1 MLRNAATTARKAVT
15 ELSQLPKPGDKLH
28 GFTLVRSKHV
38 PELELTALHLQH
50 DKTGADYL
58 HIARDDSN
66 NVFSIGFKTNPP
78 NDTGVPHILEHTTL
92 CGSDKYPIRDPFFK
106 MLPRTLSNFMNAFT
120 ASDHTFYPFATTNA
134 QDFKNLMS
142 VYLDATLHPLL
153 KQSDFT
159 QEGWRIGPE
168 NPLAEDDAGKKLVFK
183 GVVYNEMKGQ
193 MSDAGYLYYI
203 RFHDQIFPDI
213 NNSGGDPQKI
223 TDLTYDQLKQFHAE
237 HYHPSNAKLFTYG
250 DMPLADH
257 LHDINAQLQ
266 AFDRISGDKE
276 IHRPIELTGPKDVT
290 LYGPLD
296 PLVDADRQYKTSVS
310 WVTGDTTDVVE
321 SFSVALLSTLLMDG
335 YGSPLYRG
343 LIEAGM
349 GADWSP
355 NAGYDSSAKRGIFSI
370 GLTGVKESDVPVL
383 KSKVQEILRETR
395 AKGFDQTKI
404 DGSLH
409 QLELSLKHK
418 TANFGFS
425 MLNRLK
431 PKWFNGVDPFDS
443 LAWNDTITAFQ
454 TKLAEGDY
462 LEGLM
467 EKYLLNDNTLTFT
480 MAPSTTFGEEL
491 VKEEQERLAGKIQ
504 ATIKEA
510 GSEEIARKN
519 FEKQEQDLL
528 VEQNKSNTEDLS
540 CLPTV
545 HVKDIPRSK
554 EPVVVRH
561 EDASGLQIQW
571 HEAPTNGLTY
581 FRAVNTLENLPDE
594 LRELIPLFTDSI
606 MRLGTKEMTMEQL
619 EDLIKLK
626 TGGVSVGYHSSPSP
640 TDFHQATEGIILTG
654 MALDR
659 NVPVMFDI
667 IQKLVLGTDFDSPE
681 AALRIRQL
689 LQAAA
694 DGVVNDIASTG
705 HRYAMGY
712 SEAGLS
718 RSAWLRQEVSGL
730 SQIKLITSLASRPES
745 DKLEDVIAKLK
756 QIQGFALAGGN
767 MRTAITCGTE
777 SVVDNSNS
785 LQAFM
790 GALSQDSLHL
800 QNPQPRQLPKD
811 SKTFFPLPY
820 QVYYGGLSLPT
831 TSYTSAE
838 GAPLQILSQML
849 THKHLHHE
857 IREKGGAYGGG
868 AYSRPLDG
876 LFGFYS
882 YRDPNP
888 QNTLGIMRNAG
899 RWAVDKEWSDRD
911 LEEAKISV
919 FQGVDAPKSVNQEGM
934 ALFLS
939 GITEEMRQRRREQLL
954 DVNRT
959 QVREVAQ
966 KYLVD
971 AMQKGEERTAF
982 LGEKQSWVDGD
993 WTIKDMDVKGADL
1006 TGYGNL
1012 SQYGE
1017 PYANSDLESR
1027 YAGDADTIRGVKF
1040 ASRGFIKRSDTIHL
1054 SGFTFDGRET
1064 TEQRESK
1071 DTSPRRPRL
1080 FLVVHGCGAQAPSLS
1095 GREGGRG
1102 TGLDEVLVLSEP
1114 ESLSVGLLD

>member
-1 MLRNAATTARKAVT
+1 MLRNAASAARKAVT
-15 ELSQLPKPGDKLH
+15 ELSQYPKPGDKLH

-58 HIARDDSN
+58 HIAREDSN

-78 NDTGVPHILEHTTL
+78 DDTGIPHILEHTTL
-92 CGSDKYPIRDPFFK
+92 CGSAKYPIRDPFFK

-142 VYLDATLHPLL
+142 VYLDSTLHPLL

-168 NPLAEDDAGKKLVFK
+168 NPMAEDEAGKKLVFK

-203 RFHDQIFPDI
+203 RFHDHIFPDI

-223 TDLTYDQLKQFHAE
+223 TDLTYEQLQKFHAE

-257 LHDINAQLQ
+257 LQEANARLD
-266 AFDRISGDKE
+266 AFEKIARDRQ
-276 IHRPIELTGPKDVT
+276 IHEPVELDGPREVT

-310 WVTGDTTDVVE
+310 WITGDTTDVVE
-321 SFSVALLSTLLMDG
+321 SFALALLSTLLMDG

-343 LIEAGM
+343 LVEAGM

-370 GLTGVKESDVPVL
+370 GLTGVQEADVPKL
-383 KSKVQEILRETR
+383 KAKVQEILKEARTN
-395 AKGFDQTKI
+395 GFDPTKI

-431 PKWFNGVDPFDS
+431 PKWFNGTDPFDS
-443 LAWNDTITAFQ
+443 LAWSDTITQFQ
-454 TKLAEGDY
+454 ANMAKGGY
-462 LEGLM
+462 LEGLI

-480 MAPSTTFGEEL
+480 MAPSATYGEEL
-491 VKEEQERLAGKIQ
+491 VREEQERLSSRIQ
-504 ATIKEA
+504 KAIKEA
-510 GSEEIARKN
+510 GSEAKAREH

-528 VEQNKSNTEDLS
+528 VEQNKTNTEDLS

-545 HVKDIPRSK
+545 YVKDIPRTK
-554 EPVVVRH
+554 EPIAVRDDVT
-561 EDASGLQIQW
+561 EDVQVQW
-571 HEAPTNGLTY
+571 REAPTNGLTY
-581 FRAVNTLENLPDE
+581 FRAINTLNNLPDD

-606 MRLGTKEMTMEQL
+606 MRLGTKDMTTEQL

-626 TGGVSVGYHSSPSP
+626 TGGVSVGYHSTPSP
-640 TDFHQATEGIILTG
+640 TDFHDSTEGIIFTG

-659 NVPVMFDI
+659 NVPIMFDI
-667 IQKLVLGTDFDSPE
+667 LKKMILETNFDSPE

-689 LQAAA
+689 LQASA
-694 DGVVNDIASTG
+694 DGVVNDVAGSG
-705 HRYAMGY
+705 HRFAMGFA
-712 SEAGLS
+712 EAGLT
-718 RSAWLRQEVSGL
+718 RNAWLKQQVSGL
-730 SQIKLITSLASRPES
+730 SQVKLITSLASRPES
-745 DKLEDVIAKLK
+745 DKLEDVISKLK
-756 QIQGFALAGGN
+756 QIQVFALAGGN
-767 MRTAITCGTE
+767 MRAAITCGSE
-777 SVVDNSNS
+777 GVQDNTAS
-785 LQAFM
+785 LAKFVSGLPSIPREQPVEPRK
-790 GALSQDSLHL
+790 LQQD
-800 QNPQPRQLPKD
+800 R
-811 SKTFFPLPY
+811 KTFFPLPY
-820 QVYYGGLSLPT
+820 QVYYGGLAVPT
-831 TSYTSAE
+831 VSYTSPE
-838 GAPLQILSQML
+838 GAPLQILSQLL

-868 AYSRPLDG
+868 AYSRALDG

-899 RWAVDKEWSDRD
+899 RFATDKQWTDRD

-919 FQGVDAPKSVNQEGM
+919 FQSVDAPQSVNSEGM
-934 ALFLS
+934 GRFLS
-939 GITEEMRQRRREQLL
+939 GVTEEMKQKKREELL
-954 DVNRT
+954 DVT
-959 QVREVAQ
+959 KDQVRDVAQ
-966 KYLVD
+966 KFLVD
-971 AMQKGEERTAF
+971 ALDKQEEKIAF
-982 LGEKQSWVDGD
+982 LGEKQAWVDSS
-993 WTIKDMDVKGADL
+993 WAIKDMDVKGA
-1006 TGYGNL
+1006 
-1012 SQYGE
+1012 E
-1017 PYANSDLESR
+1017 
-1027 YAGDADTIRGVKF
+1027 
-1040 ASRGFIKRSDTIHL
+1040 
-1054 SGFTFDGRET
+1054 
-1064 TEQRESK
+1064 
-1071 DTSPRRPRL
+1071 
-1080 FLVVHGCGAQAPSLS
+1080 
-1095 GREGGRG
+1095 
-1102 TGLDEVLVLSEP
+1102 
-1114 ESLSVGLLD
+1114 

>member
-1 MLRNAATTARKAVT
+1 MLRNAAAGARKAVT
-15 ELSQLPKPGDKLH
+15 ELSQFPKPGEKLH

-78 NDTGVPHILEHTTL
+78 DDTGIPHILEHTTL
-92 CGSDKYPIRDPFFK
+92 CGSEKYPIRDPFFK

-142 VYLDATLHPLL
+142 VYLDSTLHPLL
-153 KQSDFT
+153 KKSDFT

-168 NPLAEDDAGKKLVFK
+168 NPLAEDEASKKLVFK

-203 RFHDQIFPDI
+203 RFHDHIFPDI

-223 TDLTYDQLKQFHAE
+223 TDLTYEQLRKFHAE
-237 HYHPSNAKLFTYG
+237 HYHPSNAKVFTYG
-250 DMPLADH
+250 DMPLVDH
-257 LHDINAQLQ
+257 LQQVDAQLQ
-266 AFDRISGDKE
+266 AFEKIQGDKQ
-276 IHRPIELTGPKDVT
+276 IHEPVTLSGPKEVT

-296 PLVDADRQYKTSVS
+296 PLVDPDRQYKTSVS
-310 WVTGDTTDVVE
+310 WIMGDTTDVLE
-321 SFSVALLSTLLMDG
+321 SFSLALLSTLLMDG

-343 LIEAGM
+343 LVEAGM

-355 NAGYDSSAKRGIFSI
+355 NAGYDGSAKKGIFSI
-370 GLTGVKESDVPVL
+370 GLTGVQEADVPKL
-383 KSKVQEILRETR
+383 KEKVQQILREVR
-395 AKGFDQTKI
+395 EKGFDKTKI

-443 LAWNDTITAFQ
+443 LAWNDTINGFQ
-454 TKLAEGDY
+454 TKMAEGNY
-462 LEGLM
+462 LEGLID
-467 EKYLLNDNTLTFT
+467 KYLLNDNTLTFT
-480 MAPSTTFGEEL
+480 MAPSTTYGEDL
-491 VKEEQERLAGKIQ
+491 VKEEQERLSTRIQ
-504 ATIKEA
+504 AAIKEA
-510 GSEEIARKN
+510 GSEENARKH
-519 FEKQEQDLL
+519 FEKQEQELL
-528 VEQNKSNTEDLS
+528 VEQNKTNTEDLG

-554 EPVVVRH
+554 EPVVVRD
-561 EDASGLQIQW
+561 ENANGTKIQW

-581 FRAVNTLENLPDE
+581 FRAINTLENLPDE
-594 LRELIPLFTDSI
+594 LRELVPLFTDSI
-606 MRLGTKEMTMEQL
+606 MRLGTKDLNMEQL

-626 TGGVSVGYHSSPSP
+626 TGGVSVGYHCTPSP
-640 TDFHQATEGIILTG
+640 TDFHAASEGLIFTG

-689 LQAAA
+689 LQASA

-705 HRYAMGY
+705 HRFAMG
-712 SEAGLS
+712 SAESGLT
-718 RSAWLRQEVSGL
+718 RSSWLRQQVSGL
-730 SQIKLITSLASRPES
+730 SQVQLVTSLASRPET
-745 DKLEDVIAKLK
+745 DKLEDVISKLK
-756 QIQGFALAGGN
+756 RIQSIALAGGN
-767 MRTAITCGTE
+767 LRTAITCGPE
-777 SVVDNSNS
+777 SVAENGAS
-785 LQAFM
+785 LQKFV
-790 GALSQDSLHL
+790 GNLSRDPLDL
-800 QNPQPRQLPKD
+800 KNPSPRQLPKD
-811 SKTFFPLPY
+811 SKTFYPLPY
-820 QVYYGGLSLPT
+820 QVYYGGLSVPT
-831 TSYTSAE
+831 TSYTAAE
-838 GAPLQILSQML
+838 GAPLQILSQLL

-888 QNTLGIMRNAG
+888 QNTLSIMRGAG
-899 RWAVDKEWSDRD
+899 QWAVDKKWSDRD

-934 ALFLS
+934 GRFLS
-939 GITEEMRQRRREQLL
+939 GITEEMKQKKREQLL
-954 DVNRT
+954 DVT
-959 QVREVAQ
+959 KDQVREVAQ
-966 KYLVD
+966 RYLVD
-971 AMQKGEERTAF
+971 GLAKGEGRVAF
-982 LGEKQSWVDGD
+982 LGEKQSWVDGE
-993 WTIKDMDVKGADL
+993 WKIREMDVKGAEV
-1006 TGYGNL
+1006 G
-1012 SQYGE
+1012 SI
-1017 PYANSDLESR
+1017 SMLEVWMSNEQLELQL
-1027 YAGDADTIRGVKF
+1027 YDGVY
-1040 ASRGFIKRSDTIHL
+1040 
-1054 SGFTFDGRET
+1054 
-1064 TEQRESK
+1064 
-1071 DTSPRRPRL
+1071 
-1080 FLVVHGCGAQAPSLS
+1080 
-1095 GREGGRG
+1095 
-1102 TGLDEVLVLSEP
+1102 DEV
-1114 ESLSVGLLD
+1114 

>member
-1 MLRNAATTARKAVT
+1 MLRNAANAARKAVT
-15 ELSQLPKPGDKLH
+15 ELSQYPKPGDKLH

-78 NDTGVPHILEHTTL
+78 DATGVPHILEHTTL

-142 VYLDATLHPLL
+142 VYLDSTLHPLL

-168 NPLAEDDAGKKLVFK
+168 NPNGETEESKKLVFK

-203 RFHDQIFPDI
+203 RFQDQIFPDI

-223 TDLTYDQLKQFHAE
+223 TDLTYEQLKDFHAQ

-257 LHDINAQLQ
+257 LQEVDARLQ
-266 AFDRISGDKE
+266 AFDRIQADRQ
-276 IHRPIELTGPKDVT
+276 IHEPIELKGPKDVT
-290 LYGPLD
+290 LYGPQD

-310 WVTGDTTDVVE
+310 WITGDTTDVLE
-321 SFSVALLSTLLMDG
+321 SFSIALLSTLLMDG

-349 GADWSP
+349 GFDFSP

-370 GLTGVKESDVPVL
+370 GLTGVQEADVPKL
-383 KSKVQEILRETR
+383 KGKIQEILRQARET
-395 AKGFDQTKI
+395 GFEQTKI
-404 DGSLH
+404 DGALH

-431 PKWFNGVDPFDS
+431 PRWFNGTDPFDS
-443 LAWNDTITAFQ
+443 LAWSDTINGFQ
-454 TKLAEGDY
+454 ARLAQGGY
-462 LEGLM
+462 LEGLID
-467 EKYLLNDNTLTFT
+467 KYLLNDNALTFT
-480 MAPSTTFGEEL
+480 MAPSPTFAEEL
-491 VKEEQERLAGKIQ
+491 AKEEQTRLSDKISEAVARAG
-504 ATIKEA
+504 
-510 GSEEIARKN
+510 GEEHARKQ
-519 FEKQEQDLL
+519 FEQQEQDLL
-528 VEQNKSNTEDLS
+528 VEQNKTNTEDLG

-545 HVKDIPRSK
+545 HVKDIPRSID
-554 EPVVVRH
+554 PVVVR
-561 EDASGLQIQW
+561 DQVLAGTPIQW

-581 FRAVNTLENLPDE
+581 FRAINTLENLPDD

-606 MRLGTKEMTMEQL
+606 MRLGTKDMTMEQL

-626 TGGVSVGYHSSPSP
+626 TGGVSVGYHSTPSP
-640 TDFHQATEGIILTG
+640 TDFHQSSEGIIFTG

-659 NVPVMFDI
+659 NVPVMYDI
-667 IQKLVLGTDFDSPE
+667 LRKLVLETNFDSPE

-689 LQAAA
+689 LQASA
-694 DGVVNDIASTG
+694 DGVVNDIASSG
-705 HRYAMGY
+705 HRFAVGY
-712 SEAGLS
+712 SESSLT
-718 RSAWLRQEVSGL
+718 RSAWLRQQVAGL
-730 SQIKLITSLASRPES
+730 SQVKLVTRLAGRPET
-745 DKLEDVIAKLK
+745 DALEDVIGKLK
-756 QIQGFALAGGN
+756 QIQKFALASDK
-767 MRTAITCGTE
+767 MRTAVTCGSE
-777 SVVDNSNS
+777 SVQDNSAS
-785 LQAFM
+785 LQKFM
-790 GALSQDSLHL
+790 GNLPSGLSGLE
-800 QNPQPRQLPKD
+800 NAAPRQMPKD

-820 QVYYGGLSLPT
+820 QVYYGGLSVPT
-831 TSYTSAE
+831 VSYTSPQ
-838 GAPLQILSQML
+838 GAPLQILSQLL

-868 AYSRPLDG
+868 ALCKPLDG

-899 RWAVDKEWSDRD
+899 RWAVNKEWTDRD

-919 FQGVDAPKSVNQEGM
+919 FQSVDAPKAVNQEGM
-934 ALFLS
+934 ARFLS
-939 GITEEMRQRRREQLL
+939 GITEEMKQKKRQQLL
-954 DVNRT
+954 DVT
-959 QVREVAQ
+959 KEQVREAAQ
-966 KYLVD
+966 KYLVETVE
-971 AMQKGEERTAF
+971 KGEDRVAF
-982 LGEKQSWVDGD
+982 LGEKQPWVDGS
-993 WTIKDMDVKGADL
+993 WRLEEMNVPGAAA
-1006 TGYGNL
+1006 
-1012 SQYGE
+1012 E
-1017 PYANSDLESR
+1017 
-1027 YAGDADTIRGVKF
+1027 
-1040 ASRGFIKRSDTIHL
+1040 
-1054 SGFTFDGRET
+1054 
-1064 TEQRESK
+1064 
-1071 DTSPRRPRL
+1071 
-1080 FLVVHGCGAQAPSLS
+1080 
-1095 GREGGRG
+1095 
-1102 TGLDEVLVLSEP
+1102 
-1114 ESLSVGLLD
+1114 